1 MKLVKYIKYYCIYMV
16 VFPAEG
22 HIAFKYLGILTY
34 KMYKDIKI
42 TSNNSRCKTQSDN
55 NRKIERK

>member
-16 VFPAEG
+16 HGVG

-34 KMYKDIKI
+34 KCIKI
-42 TSNNSRCKTQSDN
+42 IK
-55 NRKIERK
+55 

>member
-1 MKLVKYIKYYCIYMV
+1 MV